1 MARPDRKKPE
11 ESSGPGEWIVTFS
24 DCMTLL
30 LCFFVL
36 LLTFSSF
43 DEVEL
48 QKLAGAFNCVTQ
60 DSIFPIPREVKDS
73 VVPPVERVV
82 DMTDEGSE
90 APTKNVDPRV
100 EFPGKLAPIFDED
113 AYKDRKVLYLP
124 AEWMFWGQGAV
135 LTAEGR
141 AYLDSIGSFMA
152 VLPGR
157 VIVSESGPSA
167 ADPARHD
174 ARLDRAVAVMDHLVR
189 SARLPRDQF
198 NITASQPVVP
208 VRLRGRRVVA
218 VAMIS
223 REVY

>member
-1 MARPDRKKPE
+1 MARRGRKQSEDP
-11 ESSGPGEWIVTFS
+11 SGPGEWIVTFS

-48 QKLAGAFNCVTQ
+48 QKLAGVFDCQTQ

-73 VVPPVERVV
+73 VVPPIERTL

-90 APTKNVDPRV
+90 APTKTDNPRA
-100 EFPGKLAPIFDED
+100 EFPGKLPAIFDED

-167 ADPARHD
+167 ADPTRHD
-174 ARLDRAVAVMDHLVR
+174 ARLDRAMAVMDHLVR
-189 SARLPRDQF
+189 SAKLPRDQF

-208 VRLRGRRVVA
+208 ARLRGRRVVA
-218 VAMIS
+218 VAMIT
-223 REVY
+223 REAY